1 MADDINQS
9 FDRIEA
15 LLEFPA
21 DFPIKVIGP
30 LADDF
35 VETISAVVT
44 TYVPAFDV
52 ASITRNESR
61 SGRFVSLTIDVQV
74 DSREQLQS
82 LYMTLANHEM
92 VKLVL

>member
-15 LLEFPA
+15 LLDFPA

-30 LADDF
+30 PAEDF
-35 VETISAVVT
+35 VQTIGSVVT
-44 TYVPAFDV
+44 TYVPGFDV
-52 ASITRNESR
+52 GSITRNESR
-61 SGRFVSLTIDVQV
+61 SGRFVSLTIEVQV
-74 DSREQLQS
+74 DSREQLQN

-92 VKLVL
+92 VKLVI